1 MFLMPF
7 WRKPAMLSAGI
18 QRLKANHGF
27 NEKEGK
33 KGRNET
39 QVLGS
44 GKGKRRNRG
53 VAAKAPHDA
62 DVQLKA

>member
-1 MFLMPF
+1 
-7 WRKPAMLSAGI
+7 
-18 QRLKANHGF
+18 LKANRGF

-33 KGRNET
+33 KERNET